1 MPLKS
6 TKRSPSRVA
15 KPPAAGLR
23 ATSKATSVAAQRA
36 ASSLRGAFVYEAL
49 RNEIRTGRMRPGD
62 RLRELE
68 IAARLGVSR
77 TPVREALKRLDAD
90 GLLAFTQ
97 PRGLTVA
104 ELSHSQMLE
113 LYAIREVLA
122 GAAAR
127 LAAKHAA
134 PYEILALQ
142 QMVVSHQDIVSAQ
155 QAAEANRQLHAAIVA
170 ATHNEYLRRCTTVL
184 SDALALLGPTT
195 YSVPGRIQSGWEENA
210 RIVDAIA
217 RHDDEAAE
225 AAARQH
231 IRAACA
237 VRLAMNRERLHL
249 ESRE

>member
-1 MPLKS
+1 MPLK
-6 TKRSPSRVA
+6 TDGKRSAPTPA
-15 KPPAAGLR
+15 KQSALGRRRSHGNSSVLAKQR
-23 ATSKATSVAAQRA
+23 AT
-36 ASSLRGAFVYEAL
+36 ASSRGAFVYEKL
-49 RNEIRTGRMRPGD
+49 RDEIRTGHMRPGD

-113 LYAIREVLA
+113 LYAVREVLS

-127 LAAKHAA
+127 LAAQHAA
-134 PYEILALQ
+134 PYEILSLQ
-142 QMVVSHQDIVSAQ
+142 QMIVSHQDIASAEE
-155 QAAEANRQLHAAIVA
+155 AAEANRQLHAAIVA
-170 ATHNEYLRRCTTVL
+170 ATHNDYLRRCTTVL

-195 YSVPGRIQSGWEENA
+195 YSVVGRMRSGWEENA

-217 RHDDEAAE
+217 RHDAEAAE
-225 AAARQH
+225 AEARQH

-237 VRLAMNRERLHL
+237 IRLAMKRAP
-249 ESRE
+249 SRD

>member
-1 MPLKS
+1 MKAQAKRTAPPAG
-6 TKRSPSRVA
+6 KRS
-15 KPPAAGLR
+15 AAGRQRPQPSSLAKQR
-23 ATSKATSVAAQRA
+23 AT
-36 ASSLRGAFVYEAL
+36 ASSRGAFVYEAL
-49 RNEIRTGRMRPGD
+49 REEIRTGRVQPGD
-62 RLRELE
+62 RLREME

-113 LYAIREVLA
+113 LYAIREVLS

-127 LAAKHAA
+127 LAAQHAA
-134 PYEILALQ
+134 PYEVLALQ
-142 QMVVSHQDIVSAQ
+142 QMIASHQDIVSAED
-155 QAAEANRQLHAAIVA
+155 AAEANRQLHAAIVA
-170 ATHNEYLRRCTTVL
+170 ATHNDYLRRCTTVL

-195 YSVPGRIQSGWEENA
+195 YSVAGRIRSGWEENA

-217 RHDDEAAE
+217 RHDAEAAE
-225 AAARQH
+225 AEARQH

-237 VRLAMNRERLHL
+237 IRLAMNRARP
-249 ESRE
+249 RD